1 MLDLVIKMSCSV
13 LLFVHLPFSSVKEEK
28 GRSTNNKTEEVTSL
42 GVLGG
47 LYIENVA
54 FPEYMYLH

>member
-1 MLDLVIKMSCSV
+1 MSCSV
-13 LLFVHLPFSSVKEEK
+13 LLFVRLPFPSFKEEVI
-28 GRSTNNKTEEVTSL
+28 GRSTNNKTQEVTSL

-47 LYIENVA
+47 LYIVNVA